1 MARQLVECFDGNRPA
16 EFQENAAY
24 IWADF
29 VKSLRDYQYSLETK
43 DDPLLESLTEG
54 HVMHLLVKIFGPD
67 ADTETAQRCEYVQ
80 SDSVRLHAFLFIF

>member
-54 HVMHLLVKIFGPD
+54 HVMDLLVKIFGPD